1 MRYDRAFQ
9 VNSTFPHIMTSTS
22 KRAIVLFC
30 HGSPDPEWSR
40 PFFALQDIIAAKA
53 EKVPVALAYLD
64 PAKPTFTDVVAQL
77 AQTGVQ
83 HITVAPIFLA
93 RGGHVKKDLPE
104 LVAAAKEK
112 HGIEFRVLP
121 TIGEDESLLNGIAD
135 WVMVSAR

>member
-1 MRYDRAFQ
+1 
-9 VNSTFPHIMTSTS
+9 MTV
-22 KRAIVLFC
+22 KLPRAIVLFC

-53 EKVPVALAYLD
+53 DKTPVALAYLD

-77 AQTGVQ
+77 AGTGVK

-112 HGIEFRVLP
+112 HNIEFNVLP
-121 TIGEDESLLNGIAD
+121 TIGEDEALLGAIAD
-135 WVMVSAR
+135 WVMAAA